1 MRRILHGF
9 PADLPMLER
18 EREREKEVSI
28 GINESASP
36 YSAEVAEK
44 KFIFAK
50 SLPALSDF
58 V

>member
-18 EREREKEVSI
+18 EREKEVSI

-36 YSAEVAEK
+36 YSTEVAEK

>member
-1 MRRILHGF
+1 MHGF